1 MNPIGETDFKQISE
15 RDCMS
20 IRLRVFGAFL
30 TLIVMVIG
38 LEFYDRHFIADIS
51 GDAVMINFSGTNRY
65 RTAKLAYLARRYV
78 AKSDREDLL
87 ILFDE
92 LNRYEKVLRGLVRG
106 SEELG
111 LKGTNTP
118 QILSTLNE
126 TETLWEQYKKGI
138 SFVAATSGISTD
150 EKLKALDE
158 VDAIALPLLEKMDNV
173 TFALDRE
180 STASIEQ
187 YKKVKLYSLITF
199 IIVSLFLTIEVI
211 RAFIRPMTRFLDAI
225 DRVGAG
231 DLDLELRMERNDEFS
246 RVAASFNHM
255 TGNLKRS
262 RKELEKVNKE
272 LEDFTYTVSHDLKEP
287 LRSIAS
293 FSHFVLEDYKDKL
306 DEEGQ
311 DYLNRIVR
319 ASSRMKL
326 LIDDLLTLSRVG
338 RVINPFADVPAP
350 DILKEVTS
358 SLYRR
363 IEERKAEIRVH
374 GELPVI
380 YCDRIFMHQV
390 FLNLISNAIKFCDK
404 DQPIVEIG
412 CTDLPGEYR
421 FYVRDNGIGIDERY
435 HEKIFEIFES
445 LNRREDYEGTGAGL
459 TIVKKVIEEHHGRV
473 WVESKL
479 GEGSTF
485 YFTIPKK

>member
-1 MNPIGETDFKQISE
+1 
-15 RDCMS
+15 MS
-20 IRLRVFGAFL
+20 IRLRVIGAFL
-30 TLIVMVIG
+30 IIIAIVVG
-38 LEFYDRHFIADIS
+38 FELYDRYFIANIS
-51 GDAVMINFSGTNRY
+51 GDAMMINFSGTQRY
-65 RTAKLAYLARRYV
+65 RTAKLAYLSRTYIE
-78 AKSDREDLL
+78 KKDRDDLR

-92 LNRYEKVLRGLVRG
+92 LDRYEKVLNGLIHG
-106 SEELG
+106 SKELG
-111 LKGTNTP
+111 LKGAKRED
-118 QILSTLNE
+118 ILSTLHE
-126 TETLWEQYKKGI
+126 TESLWEKYKKQI
-138 SFVAATSGISTD
+138 SFLAMTSEIPAD
-150 EKLKALDE
+150 AKIRALDE
-158 VDAIALPLLEKMDNV
+158 VDTMALPLLEKMDNV

-180 STASIEQ
+180 STASVEK

-211 RAFIRPMTRFLDAI
+211 RAFIRPMTRLLDAI

-231 DLDLELRMERNDEFS
+231 DLDLELKMERNDEFS

-293 FSHFVLEDYKDKL
+293 FSQFVLEDYKDKV
-306 DEEGQ
+306 DEEGK
-311 DYLNRIVR
+311 DYLNRIVK
-319 ASSRMKL
+319 ASSRMRL

-338 RVINPFADVPAP
+338 RVKNPFSDVPSSE
-350 DILKEVTS
+350 ILKDVTA

-363 IEERKAEIRVH
+363 IEEKKAEIKGQR
-374 GELPVI
+374 ELPVI
-380 YCDRIFMHQV
+380 YCDKVFMNQV
-390 FLNLISNAIKFCDK
+390 FLNLLSNALKFCDK
-404 DQPIVEIG
+404 DHPVVEVG
-412 CTDLPGEYR
+412 YTDLPGEYR
-421 FYVRDNGIGIDERY
+421 FHVRDNGIGIDERY
-435 HEKIFEIFES
+435 FEKIFEIFES

-485 YFTIPKK
+485 YFTVPKKKTGEGKG